1 MFGKILSKSIILFF
15 GAVLFFS
22 PILVSAIDCPPTGF
36 TKKDGI
42 CVPNNPF
49 QGGGIASAEKADVVI
64 VQVIKTLLLVSG
76 SLAILFII
84 FGGFK
89 YIGSR
94 GVPELAKKGK
104 STVIYAVT
112 GLILVILSYVVV
124 VIITNILKGP

>member
-22 PILVSAIDCPPTGF
+22 PVGVEAVTCPDGF
-36 TKKDGI
+36 TPKEQL
-42 CVPNNPF
+42 CVANNPY
-49 QGGGIASAEKADVVI
+49 QGGGIASAEKADVVV

-76 SLAILFII
+76 SLSILFII

-112 GLILVILSYVVV
+112 GLIVVIMSYVVV